1 MRKDVVIAEIG
12 AAAALVGFALVFL
25 ADVSFQRKRNPI
37 AITLPKD
44 GRALRNAHASA
55 TAATSCGASVKRGL
69 ASVVLST
76 TWLVAGGGKTFYVST
91 LVLFFAELSAVVA
104 VAVYSTSQVL
114 LR

>member
-25 ADVSFQRKRNPI
+25 GILITTYQSLLGRI
-37 AITLPKD
+37 ATGTLAQV
-44 GRALRNAHASA
+44 R
-55 TAATSCGASVKRGL
+55 TAGWISLVVTLLGL

-76 TWLVAGGGKTFYVST
+76 TWLVAGGGKTFYVAT
-91 LVLFFAELSAVVA
+91 LVLFFAELAAVVA